1 MFCEL
6 VVIDKKV
13 YRKES
18 PPKSKKLQKANVHVN
33 IAIKDFGSIDEIEMT
48 VEVFFNLKLTW

>member
-1 MFCEL
+1 M
-6 VVIDKKV
+6 IDKKV

-33 IAIKDFGSIDEIEMT
+33 IAIIDFGSIDEIEMT
-48 VEVFFNLKLTW
+48 VEVFFILKLTW